1 MAGSSDSG
9 GEEAKYPANMPSFAS
24 VPLGSLA
31 NPKLKAKTALQ
42 FLLRAVSSPAE
53 RSHSARSDLL
63 SCTEKVW
70 FNWGLL

>member
-9 GEEAKYPANMPSFAS
+9 GEEAKYPANMQSFAS

-42 FLLRAVSSPAE
+42 FLLRAVSSPADICICQMNVSL
-53 RSHSARSDLL
+53 RTLP
-63 SCTEKVW
+63 SCAANN
-70 FNWGLL
+70 F